1 LRATLQQFSL
11 FSRLSALFGRLTAD
25 RAAGIGL
32 IVVVLYTGIALFGPM
47 LSPYDFAQV
56 VDDPAKCLTRSTGDV
71 RCAAL
76 KNSAPSSTHLLGT
89 DRNGR
94 DMLSRLLYGG
104 RETLGL
110 PAIATFFA
118 VLFGMTIGLY
128 SGYIGGWPDE
138 ILSRLIDSLLAIP
151 ALILALVTLATLAPS
166 LDMAE
171 SPIIDAFGSTNIAIV
186 VVITLLYTPIVA
198 RVVRAATL
206 ALRDSGYVEAA
217 KLRGE
222 STAYILFREILPG
235 VMPALMVEGA
245 LRFSYAIFLVTSL
258 GFLGLGA
265 QPPSPEWGR
274 MVLDAR
280 SNYSQ
285 APWTLWAPVAAIAV
299 LVIGVNLLSD
309 GLQRVL
315 RGGPDH
321 ES

>member
-1 LRATLQQFSL
+1 LQTSLQQFFSV
-11 FSRLSALFGRLTAD
+11 SRLSRTLRLLTAD
-25 RAAGIGL
+25 RAASVGL
-32 IVVVLYTGIALFGPM
+32 VVVLFYIGIALFGPM
-47 LSPYDFAQV
+47 LAPHNFAQV
-56 VDDPAKCLTRSTGDV
+56 VDDPAKCLTRSSGDV

-76 KNSAPSSTHLLGT
+76 KNAPPSSANPLGT

-110 PAIATFFA
+110 PAVATFFA
-118 VLFGMTIGLY
+118 VMLGMALGLY
-128 SGYIGGWPDE
+128 IGYVGGWPDE

-166 LDMAE
+166 LAMID
-171 SPIIDAFGSTNIAIV
+171 SPIIQSLGSTSIAIII
-186 VVITLLYTPIVA
+186 VITLLYTPIVA

-235 VMPALMVEGA
+235 VMPALVVEGA

-280 SNYSQ
+280 SNYAE
-285 APWTLWAPVAAIAV
+285 APWTLWTPVAAIAI

-315 RGGPDH
+315 RGGPDND
-321 ES
+321 